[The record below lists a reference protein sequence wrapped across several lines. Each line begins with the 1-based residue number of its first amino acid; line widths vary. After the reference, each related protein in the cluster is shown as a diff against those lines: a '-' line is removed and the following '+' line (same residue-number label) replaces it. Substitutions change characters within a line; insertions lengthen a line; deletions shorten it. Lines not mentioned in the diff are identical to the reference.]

1 MTMQELTKTVIGMAI
16 EIHRTMGPGFNESI
30 YHRCLEIEL
39 AAAGIDFE
47 SKVPI
52 DVFYKGKLVG
62 KFEADMILMVIDKR
76 LLIELKSCEAISKSH
91 EAQTVNYLT
100 ATNID
105 DGLLLNFG
113 ASSLEIRHKYRLYT
127 PRSVKD
133 VAPFDLH

>member
-1 MTMQELTKTVIGMAI
+1 MTMQELTQAVIGMAM
-16 EIHRTMGPGFNESI
+16 EIHRTMGPGFNESV
-30 YHRCLEIEL
+30 YHRCMEVEL

-62 KFEADMILMVIDKR
+62 KFEADMILLLIDKR
-76 LLIELKSCEAISKSH
+76 LLIELKSCEAILKSH

-105 DGLLLNFG
+105 DGLILNFG
-113 ASSLEIRHKYRLYT
+113 SPSLQFKHKYRLYR
-127 PRSVKD
+127 PRAAKD
-133 VAPFDLH
+133 VEPFDLH